1 MAEFTE
7 RFDVIVAGGGHAG
20 CEAALAAARMG
31 ARTLLITQN
40 LDTIAQMSCNPSIG
54 GIAKGQI
61 VREIDALGGAMAKI
75 TDESSLHY
83 HMLNTGKGEAVWS
96 PRVQCDKKVYQ
107 FTYKYYLEA
116 CENLAVLQDEVTS
129 VLADD
134 SRVTGVETLR
144 KARYGALCVII
155 TAGTFMGGTIHI
167 GKLMFEGGRYNDN
180 ASRYLSQSL
189 RALGLE
195 TGRLK
200 TGTPMRINARTV
212 DFTKFTEQP
221 SDENYMPISVFNRPQ
236 KKDFLKCYITRTTE
250 ETAKVLQEHMKE
262 SALYSG
268 NIHSIGPRYC
278 PSIEDKAVKFP
289 AHRSH
294 PIFLEPEGARTKEFY
309 IQGLSTSLPEYVQYK
324 LLKSIAGLERAQI
337 TRSGYA
343 VEYDYLPPTQLYP
356 SLEVKTLS
364 GLFLA
369 GQVNGTTG
377 YEEAA
382 GQGLMAGINAVLK
395 IREQQPFVLR
405 RDEAYIGV
413 LIDDLVTKGVNEPYR
428 MFTSRAEYRLLL
440 RSDNADLRLAP
451 YAFKYGL
458 LPKKYEPDFENYKR
472 AVEVLVKNP
481 DADIDESSLGVWQL
495 ANAQNTAKIQRKY
508 SGYLERNIKDAKTL
522 QNADSILI
530 PDGFEPS
537 LVKGILIESS
547 QKLSKIKPRTLG
559 QVSRIAGITPA
570 DVQLIAVNIEKF
582 RRGRK
587 NEILS

>member
-1 MAEFTE
+1 
-7 RFDVIVAGGGHAG
+7 
-20 CEAALAAARMG
+20 
-31 ARTLLITQN
+31 
-40 LDTIAQMSCNPSIG
+40 
-54 GIAKGQI
+54 
-61 VREIDALGGAMAKI
+61 
-75 TDESSLHY
+75 
-83 HMLNTGKGEAVWS
+83 
-96 PRVQCDKKVYQ
+96 
-107 FTYKYYLEA
+107 
-116 CENLAVLQDEVTS
+116 
-129 VLADD
+129 
-134 SRVTGVETLR
+134 
-144 KARYGALCVII
+144 
-155 TAGTFMGGTIHI
+155 
-167 GKLMFEGGRYNDN
+167 
-180 ASRYLSQSL
+180 
-189 RALGLE
+189 
-195 TGRLK
+195 
-200 TGTPMRINARTV
+200 
-212 DFTKFTEQP
+212 
-221 SDENYMPISVFNRPQ
+221 
-236 KKDFLKCYITRTTE
+236 
-250 ETAKVLQEHMKE
+250 MKE

-268 NIHSIGPRYC
+268 NIHSVGPRYC

-294 PIFLEPEGARTKEFY
+294 PVFLEPEGARTKEFY

-356 SLEVKTLS
+356 SLEVKTVS

-382 GQGLMAGINAVLK
+382 GQGLMAGINAALK
-395 IREQQPFVLR
+395 IRGEQPFVLR

-458 LPKKYEPDFENYKR
+458 LPQKYEADFENYKR
-472 AVEVLVKNP
+472 AVETLVKNP
-481 DADIDESSLGVWQL
+481 EADIVESSLGVWQL

-530 PDGFEPS
+530 PEGFEPS

-582 RRGRK
+582 RRSRK
-587 NEILS
+587 NEVFS